1 VTDQLQHL
9 LRAEAERIDVPP
21 PPTHA
26 IVTDGRRRR
35 RGRRTRGFS
44 ALAASVAVVAGVS
57 VGVNRLLS
65 DDARGSAPDPAS
77 NPSAPPSP
85 TVVGGPLEVSG
96 SGVGTQPFGADPDEV
111 LAAVADRIGE
121 PDLTLGPQR
130 YVRLPGSDAW
140 FEDADDPLS
149 LSWQYPITS
158 VTCWGALCLIFGGDE
173 VDTLQLRGWELAQH
187 RRWSGGEE
195 VKDLKLPDVRLA
207 GTGIRLGDSWERLHA
222 AYPRTVVDG
231 AEGGS
236 VAVQNTPWTVVSDG
250 VAGWRLSG
258 PWDYSRPTQAPAGA
272 VVTRLSG
279 GEGPQLGC
287 C

>member
-1 VTDQLQHL
+1 MTDQLQHL

-35 RGRRTRGFS
+35 RVRRTRS
-44 ALAASVAVVAGVS
+44 CIALAASVAVVAGVL

-77 NPSAPPSP
+77 NPSAPSP

-111 LAAVADRIGE
+111 LAAVADRFGE
-121 PDLTLGPQR
+121 PDLALGPQR
-130 YVRLPGSDAW
+130 YVRVPGSDAW

-187 RRWSGGEE
+187 RRWSAGEDM
-195 VKDLKLPDVRLA
+195 KDLKLPDVRLA

-258 PWDYSRPTQAPAGA
+258 PWDYSRPTQAPADA

>member
-1 VTDQLQHL
+1 MTDQLQHL

-21 PPTHA
+21 PPTNA

-35 RGRRTRGFS
+35 TVRRTQGLI
-44 ALAASVAVVAGVS
+44 ALAASVAVVAGVL
-57 VGVNRLLS
+57 VGVDRLLS

-77 NPSAPPSP
+77 NPSAPSP

-111 LAAVADRIGE
+111 LAAVGTHFGE
-121 PDLTLGPQR
+121 PDLTVGPQR
-130 YVRLPGSDAW
+130 YARIPGSDGW

-258 PWDYSRPTQAPAGA
+258 PWDYSRPTQAPADA